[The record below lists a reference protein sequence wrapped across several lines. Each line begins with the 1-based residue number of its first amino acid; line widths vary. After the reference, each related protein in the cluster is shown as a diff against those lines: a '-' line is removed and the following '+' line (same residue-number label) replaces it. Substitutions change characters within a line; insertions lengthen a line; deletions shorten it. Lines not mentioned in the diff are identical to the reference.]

1 MRKSDLKIGYL
12 LECRN
17 GELKMLMPTT
27 GQDIL
32 IAKHGGFYGI
42 SALKEDLTTDFSEK
56 YDIVKV
62 YGFSSY
68 RSCALD
74 FDKKRKRASMGKRKK
89 GNDCRTNRKRIGI
102 FNKNNKR
109 LDNRGKA

>member
-1 MRKSDLKIGYL
+1 MRKSDLRIGYL

-32 IAKHGGFYGI
+32 IAKHGGYYQI

-68 RSCALD
+68 SSSVLD
-74 FDKKRKRASMGKRKK
+74 FDKRGRELLWERDKK
-89 GNDCRTNRKRIGI
+89 EMTIAQIEKELGYSIKIIKED
-102 FNKNNKR
+102 
-109 LDNRGKA
+109 